1 MSAGRPAALPAAGY
15 ALPQRLFVGEHECRV
30 RVLPEDGG
38 PPADIDLMAL
48 PVSREL
54 REWLAVAVLGA
65 TGPSGPRRSVR
76 SALDIQSIL
85 KRFTRYLATLQRPP
99 TRPDQLRRAHLDG
112 FILAGGKW
120 LHRDLGS
127 LRSTLRFAPDLPTEF
142 WARLTQ
148 ASVPKSDST
157 VRSYSEAE
165 FGRIT
170 QAAREQLRA
179 AAHRIRHARGVLELW
194 RGGGIERSD
203 HTRWE
208 QGWLL
213 DHLDRHGD
221 VPRGADVRDRAVP
234 TAIVVRHGGPNT
246 VIGGLHL
253 TYADVAAA
261 AVLLLCLTGQNLG
274 AVDNATTKHHRPDAD
289 AGGPATAVI
298 ELVKPRRGSRH
309 AAMTVALQDVGAG
322 GEQID
327 GLGSGRDDL
336 VTPFGVYTLL
346 IELARETRRWL
357 GTDRLFAFYN
367 AKGKTGRGFRVG
379 VPKQSLQYWGATTGL
394 NCDPP
399 RAADEQDADNP
410 APPGPLVIDARRLRL
425 TWLEIHQR
433 PVAQTE
439 HTLANEYLA
448 RNRGNI
454 AEYQQ
459 IVASVLQQQVDGARA
474 HRPMPVLTSED
485 VERAAVDP
493 QAVATAHGLTVA
505 RLQDLIAGRLDTVM
519 AGCTDNLDS
528 PHTAPGRPCTAS
540 FLLCLS
546 CPCARATP
554 AHLPV
559 QVLVRDALLA
569 RRQQMTPLGWGRRF
583 GQAVTQLTDL
593 LKPYGPTAVDD
604 ARQAATPADHDLVD
618 RFLSTGLDHK

>member
-15 ALPQRLFVGEHECRV
+15 SLPQRLFVGEGECRV
-30 RVLPEDGG
+30 RMLPEDGG
-38 PPADIDLMAL
+38 PPADIDLMVL

-65 TGPSGPRRSVR
+65 TGPSGPRRSVS
-76 SALDIQSIL
+76 SALDILTIL
-85 KRFTRYLATLQRPP
+85 KRFTRYLATLQRPL
-99 TRPDQLRRAHLDG
+99 TRPDQLRRSHVDG

-127 LRSTLRFAPDLPTEF
+127 LRSTLRFAPDLPAEF

-148 ASVPKSDST
+148 AAVPKSDSA
-157 VRSYSEAE
+157 VRSYNEAE
-165 FGRIT
+165 FRRIT

-179 AAHRIRHARGVLELW
+179 AAGRIRHARGVLELW
-194 RGGGIERSD
+194 RGGTIERSD
-203 HTRWE
+203 HARWE

-221 VPRGADVRDRAVP
+221 VPRRVDVRGRTVP
-234 TAIVVRHGGPNT
+234 TAIVERHGGPNT
-246 VIGGLHL
+246 VTGSLHL
-253 TYADVAAA
+253 SYADVAAA

-274 AVDNATTKHHRPDAD
+274 AIDTATTNHHRPDAD

-309 AAMTVALQDVGAG
+309 AAMTVALQDVAVG
-322 GEQID
+322 GEQT
-327 GLGSGRDDL
+327 GGPGSGRDDL
-336 VTPFGVYTLL
+336 MTPFGVYTLL
-346 IELARETRRWL
+346 VDLARDTRRWL

-394 NCDPP
+394 KRDPLP
-399 RAADEQDADNP
+399 AGEHDTEDAT
-410 APPGPLVIDARRLRL
+410 PPGPLVIDARRLRL

-474 HRPMPVLTSED
+474 HRPIPVLTSED
-485 VERAAVDP
+485 LERAAVDP

-559 QVLVRDALLA
+559 QILVRDALLA
-569 RRQQMTPLGWGRRF
+569 RQQQMTPLGWARRF

-593 LKPYGPTAVDD
+593 LEPYGPTAVDD
-604 ARQAATPADHDLVD
+604 ARQAATPADHDIVD
-618 RFLSTGLDHK
+618 RFLSTGLDLK

>member
-1 MSAGRPAALPAAGY
+1 
-15 ALPQRLFVGEHECRV
+15 V
-30 RVLPEDGG
+30 RVLPENGG

-65 TGPSGPRRSVR
+65 TGPSGPRRSVT
-76 SALDIQSIL
+76 SALDLLSIL

-99 TRPDQLRRAHLDG
+99 TRPDQLRRSHVDG

-142 WARLTQ
+142 WARLAQ
-148 ASVPKSDST
+148 ASVPKSDDA

-165 FGRIT
+165 FRRIT
-170 QAAREQLRA
+170 HKAREQLRA
-179 AAHRIRHARGVLELW
+179 AAGRIRHARSLLQSW
-194 RGGGIERSD
+194 RGGDIERSD
-203 HTRWE
+203 HARWE
-208 QGWLL
+208 LGWLL

-221 VPRGADVRDRAVP
+221 VPRLVDARGRAVP
-234 TAIVVRHGGPNT
+234 TTIVVRRGGPNT
-246 VIGGLHL
+246 VFGGLHL
-253 TYADVAAA
+253 SYADVTAA

-274 AVDNATTKHHRPDAD
+274 AVDTATTNHHRPDAH
-289 AGGPATAVI
+289 AGGSATAVI

-309 AAMTVALQDVGAG
+309 AAMTVALQDTRVDGAQAG
-322 GEQID
+322 GS
-327 GLGSGRDDL
+327 GSGRDDL

-346 IELARETRRWL
+346 IELARDTRRWL

-379 VPKQSLQYWGATTGL
+379 VPKQSLQLWGATTGL
-394 NCDPP
+394 DCDPP
-399 RAADEQDADNP
+399 TPGAQDAEDP
-410 APPGPLVIDARRLRL
+410 APPRPLVIDARRLRL

-459 IVASVLQQQVDGARA
+459 IVAGVLQQQVDGARA
-474 HRPMPVLTSED
+474 HRPMPALTSED

-528 PHTAPGRPCTAS
+528 PHTEPGRPCTAS

-569 RRQQMTPLGWGRRF
+569 RRQQMTPLGWARRF
-583 GQAVTQLTDL
+583 GRAVAQLTDL
-593 LKPYGPTAVDD
+593 LEPYGPTAVDD
-604 ARQAATPADHDLVD
+604 ARQAATPADHDVVD
-618 RFLSTGLDHK
+618 RFLSTGLDLK